1 MKKVTAFVAAAALLF
16 AGSNASAQSLLS
28 KIFGN
33 SSSSSTLSNIV
44 NNVAGTVFSAPVSL
58 DGTYTYNGSAV
69 SVSSSEGNV
78 LTNLAGTAVTG
89 TAEAKVDEYLAKVG
103 IKPGAFTWT
112 FNKDDETFTLNAFGI
127 NIPGKYKV
135 GDAEKTV
142 NLTFGKT
149 FSYLSMTGNLEST
162 SSGAKM
168 VFQANKL
175 LAFMKKVASIAGKN
189 SAEVAAITK
198 LADNYDNF
206 KVGFKLTK

>member
-1 MKKVTAFVAAAALLF
+1 MTTDVPPYRELTLNIRITIIGTVICYRTYQNVTTAYRA
-16 AGSNASAQSLLS
+16 
-28 KIFGN
+28 FGN
-33 SSSSSTLSNIV
+33 TGVQADRS
-44 NNVAGTVFSAPVSL
+44 VFL
-58 DGTYTYNGSAV
+58 
-69 SVSSSEGNV
+69 
-78 LTNLAGTAVTG
+78 LC
-89 TAEAKVDEYLAKVG
+89 
-103 IKPGAFTWT
+103 
-112 FNKDDETFTLNAFGI
+112 
-127 NIPGKYKV
+127 
-135 GDAEKTV
+135 V

-162 SSGAKM
+162 ANGAKM